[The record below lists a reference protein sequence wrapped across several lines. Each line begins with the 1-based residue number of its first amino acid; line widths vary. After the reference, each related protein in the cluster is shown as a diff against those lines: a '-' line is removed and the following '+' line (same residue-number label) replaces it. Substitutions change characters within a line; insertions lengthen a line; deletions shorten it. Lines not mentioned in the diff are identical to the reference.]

1 MNPDFR
7 KLKKKKI
14 FNFIN
19 RSISIFNICYSNNRE
34 VPLINVYQDYII

>member
-7 KLKKKKI
+7 KLKKNKI

-19 RSISIFNICYSNNRE
+19 RSISIFNISYSNNRE
-34 VPLINVYQDYII
+34 LINVYQDYII